1 MQDLVLDIADLDNRI
16 TTLRFRGVK
25 GTTGTQASFLELFD
39 GDHAKVTEL
48 DSRVTRATG
57 FEHALPIT
65 GQTYTR
71 KLDAQVLAVLAGVA
85 QSAAKFATD
94 LRLLQHEGEVLEPF
108 ESEQVGSSAMPY
120 KRNPM
125 RAERMTSLARF
136 VIELEGNAWHTA
148 ATQWLERT
156 LDDSANRR
164 LVLPEAFLATE
175 GIRVLTTNAAAGR
188 EVGEAVNARQVATQM
203 PSLATE

>member
-48 DSRVTRATG
+48 DSRVTRAMG
-57 FEHALPIT
+57 FEQALPIT

-71 KLDAQVLAVLAGVA
+71 KLDAQVMAVLSGVA

-94 LRLLQHEGEVLEPF
+94 LRLLQHEGELLEPF

-120 KRNPM
+120 QRNPM
-125 RAERMTSLARF
+125 PGDRITSLAR
-136 VIELEGNAWHTA
+136 
-148 ATQWLERT
+148 
-156 LDDSANRR
+156 
-164 LVLPEAFLATE
+164 
-175 GIRVLTTNAAAGR
+175 
-188 EVGEAVNARQVATQM
+188 
-203 PSLATE
+203 